1 MERGQFTF
9 YRSFWDA
16 IKVLPPKD
24 RNALLP
30 AICAYALDG
39 EEPMLTGIQMS
50 IFMLIRPTLDTS
62 ARKAENGRR
71 GASRAEANEE
81 QTGSKPEAN
90 EEQTGSKPEANEEQ
104 TGSKPEANRKQTA
117 SKPEANGK
125 QTANEKEGEGEKE
138 KEIENESYTRARARE
153 ARFSPPSVEE
163 VAAYCRERGNGVD
176 AQAFVDFYTS
186 KGWKVGSSPMKDWRA
201 AVRTWEKREG
211 GSNGS
216 RTAGGDQKPASKY
229 NFTGVR
235 LD

>member
-9 YRSFWDA
+9 YRSFWEA

-39 EEPMLTGIQMS
+39 EEPKLTGIQMS

-71 GASRAEANEE
+71 GTSRTEANEE
-81 QTGSKPEAN
+81 QDESKPEAN
-90 EEQTGSKPEANEEQ
+90 DEQTGSKAQ
-104 TGSKPEANRKQTA
+104 ANRKQSA

-125 QTANEKEGEGEKE
+125 QTANEKEGEGEEE

-216 RTAGGDQKPASKY
+216 RTSRGDQKPASKY